1 MLIDAKFARA
11 RVCGT
16 AFAIVVVFLLGA
28 CGGDS
33 GSPVAP
39 GAPPSA
45 PPPPPPPP
53 PPPAVPFV
61 GNYSLHTI
69 SDSLLPHF
77 VPHPSLGNFYVD
89 SGHMKLESDMSYSY
103 DAEGFLQ
110 GTQAVTATDTGTF
123 TESGS
128 TITFTSKFLHGQTFT
143 AAASDTSL
151 NVTMV
156 GSLLAS
162 QDFSIPVL
170 FLKKP

>member
-1 MLIDAKFARA
+1 MHIDVKVARA
-11 RVCGT
+11 RICGIG
-16 AFAIVVVFLLGA
+16 FAIVVCALLAA

-39 GAPPSA
+39 G
-45 PPPPPPPP
+45 PPPPPPPAPPPP
-53 PPPAVPFV
+53 PPPAVPYV
-61 GNYSLHTI
+61 GDYALHSI
-69 SDSLLPHF
+69 ADSLLPRF

-89 SGHMKLESDMSYSY
+89 SGHMKLKSDMSYSY
-103 DAEGFLQ
+103 DAEGILQ

-123 TESGS
+123 TESGA

-143 AAASDTSL
+143 AAASDSAL
-151 NVTMV
+151 DVTMV

-170 FLKKP
+170 FLKEP